1 MSGTVKVEGAVQ
13 QTNVSNPL
21 NCQTGG
27 EAQLEDTTPGHM
39 QQGFE

>member
-1 MSGTVKVEGAVQ
+1 MKVDGAVQ

-21 NCQTGG
+21 NYQTGG
-27 EAQLEDTTPGHM
+27 EAQLEDTTPGQI